1 MKLKKS
7 SFWRSV
13 KGRRASLFAEILLL
27 VVMLV
32 NTSGNKTIFTVSASV
47 FLLHSIYLVYV
58 FVKDSKS
65 LKCPSTNPLLSGMTL
80 DFVTNIEKPV
90 VIIGKTN
97 IVSWYNDAFIKASG
111 AKSALYGKNI
121 SEEISH
127 TLNSARLFRDKHSV
141 FEMTLG
147 NVQYEVSSHVVT
159 SAGKEYC
166 ILLWDDISELCSA
179 KALLDSKSV
188 LVAFIIIDNFSEAMQ
203 SVQDKSRTAAAII
216 GQELENWSASLGG
229 IIKEYDRDKYLLM
242 FEKSNLEK
250 LRENKF
256 DILDTL
262 RSISIDEVAM
272 QFTASIGLASV
283 DGTLAEKEA
292 ASRACVD
299 LALQRGGD
307 QAVVK
312 VDSTMEFYGGRSQSV
327 QKKTK
332 VRSRVVANELC
343 SLMKQCSNVIV
354 MGHKY
359 ADHDCI
365 ASSVAVSRV
374 AKHLGKQVNIVVNI
388 HDFNLKAI
396 FNSLRGNKEYNDL
409 FIDREYAQELM
420 RAETLLVVCD
430 VNNVKL
436 FEVPEIYE
444 AANNVVIIDHH
455 RKIADFENEPK
466 IAYIEPAASSVSE
479 LMSEILEQVLS
490 QGELPA
496 TEANLVLSG
505 IILDTK
511 QFTKNTG
518 VRTFG
523 AALYLRSEGASPYEA
538 QKLFRTSANDFIRES
553 QFENNI
559 HIYRDCIAISTYEGK
574 SQPSDRIIAAKAAD
588 RLLSIEGVSTS
599 FVLCTIDD
607 EISIS
612 ARSDGNINVQ
622 LVLEA
627 LGGGG
632 HFDAAGAQIKDL
644 TMREVLEKLKDSIDE
659 FLNV

>member
-229 IIKEYDRDKYLLM
+229 IIKE
-242 FEKSNLEK
+242 
-250 LRENKF
+250 
-256 DILDTL
+256 
-262 RSISIDEVAM
+262 
-272 QFTASIGLASV
+272 
-283 DGTLAEKEA
+283 
-292 ASRACVD
+292 
-299 LALQRGGD
+299 
-307 QAVVK
+307 
-312 VDSTMEFYGGRSQSV
+312 
-327 QKKTK
+327 
-332 VRSRVVANELC
+332 
-343 SLMKQCSNVIV
+343 
-354 MGHKY
+354 
-359 ADHDCI
+359 
-365 ASSVAVSRV
+365 
-374 AKHLGKQVNIVVNI
+374 
-388 HDFNLKAI
+388 
-396 FNSLRGNKEYNDL
+396 
-409 FIDREYAQELM
+409 
-420 RAETLLVVCD
+420 
-430 VNNVKL
+430 
-436 FEVPEIYE
+436 
-444 AANNVVIIDHH
+444 
-455 RKIADFENEPK
+455 
-466 IAYIEPAASSVSE
+466 
-479 LMSEILEQVLS
+479 
-490 QGELPA
+490 
-496 TEANLVLSG
+496 
-505 IILDTK
+505 
-511 QFTKNTG
+511 
-518 VRTFG
+518 
-523 AALYLRSEGASPYEA
+523 
-538 QKLFRTSANDFIRES
+538 
-553 QFENNI
+553 
-559 HIYRDCIAISTYEGK
+559 
-574 SQPSDRIIAAKAAD
+574 
-588 RLLSIEGVSTS
+588 
-599 FVLCTIDD
+599 
-607 EISIS
+607 
-612 ARSDGNINVQ
+612 
-622 LVLEA
+622 
-627 LGGGG
+627 
-632 HFDAAGAQIKDL
+632 
-644 TMREVLEKLKDSIDE
+644 
-659 FLNV
+659 

>member
-1 MKLKKS
+1 MKKCSNTLILLK
-7 SFWRSV
+7 R
-13 KGRRASLFAEILLL
+13 RRASIFAEVLLL
-27 VVMLV
+27 IL
-32 NTSGNKTIFTVSASV
+32 TLSSLSGDGKAFPVCLAVLAIHSI
-47 FLLHSIYLVYV
+47 FLLYILI
-58 FVKDSKS
+58 KDNK
-65 LKCPSTNPLLSGMTL
+65 KAACPENPMLSGMTR
-80 DFVTNIEKPV
+80 DFLTSVHKPV
-90 VIIGKTN
+90 VIINKSN
-97 IVSWYNDAFIKASG
+97 IISWYNQAFLEASG
-111 AKSALYGKNI
+111 AKSTLYGKNI
-121 SEEISH
+121 SEEIHH
-127 TLNSARLFRDKHSV
+127 TLNAARLFREKESS
-141 FEMTLG
+141 FEFSLG
-147 NVQYEVSSHVVT
+147 DVQYEISCRVT
-159 SAGKEYC
+159 AAAGEEYC
-166 ILLWDDISELCSA
+166 ILMWDNISELNHT
-179 KALLDSKSV
+179 KGLLDSKST
-188 LVAFIIIDNFSEAMQ
+188 LVAFIVIDNFAESMQ
-203 SVQDKSRTAAAII
+203 FMQDKSRTASAII
-216 GQELENWSASLGG
+216 AGELDAFSKSLGG
-229 IIKEYDRDKYLLM
+229 IIKEYDRDKYLLI
-242 FEKSNLEK
+242 FEKSNLES

-256 DILDTL
+256 DILDRL
-262 RSISIDEVAM
+262 RNLTIDDVSM
-272 QFTASIGLASV
+272 QFTASIGVASV
-283 DGTLAEKEA
+283 DGTLAEKES
-292 ASRACVD
+292 ASRSCVD

-312 VDSTMEFYGGRSQSV
+312 IDSTMEFYGGRSQTV

-343 SLMKQCSNVIV
+343 SLMKQCSNVVV

-365 ASSVAVSRV
+365 VSSVAVSRV
-374 AKHLGKQVNIVVNI
+374 AKSLGKQVNIVVNI

-396 FNSLRGNKEYNDL
+396 FNSLRGSKEYNDL
-409 FIDREYAQELM
+409 FVDRESAQELM
-420 RAETLLVVCD
+420 RSNTLLVVCD

-444 AANNVVIIDHH
+444 AASTVVIIDHH
-455 RKIADFENEPK
+455 RKTADFTNEPK

-479 LMSEILEQVLS
+479 LMSEILEQVLG
-490 QGELPA
+490 QGELPPA
-496 TEANLVLSG
+496 EANLILSG

-538 QKLFRTSANDFIRES
+538 QKLFRTSAEDFMRES

-574 SQPSDRIIAAKAAD
+574 ATNSDRIAAAKAAD
-588 RLLSIEGVSTS
+588 RLLTIEGVSTS
-599 FVLCTIDD
+599 FVLCTIGD

-632 HFDAAGAQIKDL
+632 HFDAAGAQIKGA
-644 TMREVLEKLKDSIDE
+644 TMREVLEQLKESIDS
-659 FLNV
+659 FLNN